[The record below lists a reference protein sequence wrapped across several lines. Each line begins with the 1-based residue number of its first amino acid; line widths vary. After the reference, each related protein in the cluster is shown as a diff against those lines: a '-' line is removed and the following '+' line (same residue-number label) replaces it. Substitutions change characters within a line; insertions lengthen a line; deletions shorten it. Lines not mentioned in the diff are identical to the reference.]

1 MARKK
6 AAADRPNEKKSARK
20 TDPVPVS
27 ELAAMILG
35 CKEQWG
41 NLPILADWLEERLNL
56 SAMAC
61 LLRSPDLQP
70 LAKELYS
77 CEEFDYFALGLDV
90 FIWLAKGHFLMDQVG
105 FDRRPCMVVG
115 LYAHPQDK
123 PGNWAK
129 IVGMITLEEETEAD
143 PQRPGDRLVK
153 KHPRVEEARR
163 ELATF
168 ARPRKER

>member
-6 AAADRPNEKKSARK
+6 AASNRPNEKKPERQAN
-20 TDPVPVS
+20 PALAS

-35 CKEQWG
+35 CKEPWE

-70 LAKELYS
+70 LAKELCS
-77 CEEFDYFALGLDV
+77 CEEFDYFALGSDV
-90 FIWLAKGHFLMDQVG
+90 FIWLARGHFLMDQVG

-115 LYAHPQDK
+115 LYAHPQGK
-123 PGNWAK
+123 PDNWAK
-129 IVGMITLEEETEAD
+129 IVGMVALEEETEAD

-153 KHPRVEEARR
+153 KHPRIEEARG
-163 ELATF
+163 ELDTF
-168 ARPRKER
+168 ARPRN